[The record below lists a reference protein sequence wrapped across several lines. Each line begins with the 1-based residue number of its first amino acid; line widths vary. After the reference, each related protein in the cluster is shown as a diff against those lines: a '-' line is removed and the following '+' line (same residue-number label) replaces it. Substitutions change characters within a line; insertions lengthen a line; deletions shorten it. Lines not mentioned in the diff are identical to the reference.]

1 VITPGRVL
9 VIGFAG
15 LIFLG
20 SLFLML
26 PQATAPGQ
34 TTAYIDALF
43 TSTSAVCVTGLI
55 TVLTSTQW
63 TIFGKVVVLVL
74 IQMGG
79 LGIMTMSALFM
90 LLLGRRFS
98 LKERLVMQEALG
110 QFNLAGL
117 VRLTRYVLMVTF
129 LFEGAGALLLF
140 LRFRLDMPGL
150 QAAWFGVFHA
160 ISAFCNAGF
169 DLFGDS
175 FVRYVSDWPVSLTI
189 AGLIISGGIGFVVIV
204 EAYQAKGHWHK
215 LSLHSKL
222 AIVVTAS
229 LLVSG
234 TLLIY
239 IMEYGNP
246 FTLKPLSAGAKW
258 LASFFHA
265 VTPRTAGFSTLLV
278 DKMTPPALLVTICL
292 MFVGASPGGTGGGIK
307 TTTFAVL
314 LLTVTSIIAG
324 SERAAFNKRIPR
336 DVVEKSLAIAF
347 LSLSMLAG
355 VVLVLLLTE
364 RKPLMDLLFE
374 ATSAFGTVGLSTGVT
389 PQLTTVGK
397 LGIIAL
403 MYSGRV
409 GPLTLAMALAQRGPH
424 PAVRHPEERVMVG

>member
-1 VITPGRVL
+1 VVTPGQVL
-9 VIGFAG
+9 VVGFAG
-15 LIFLG
+15 LILLG
-20 SLFLML
+20 SLILML
-26 PQATAPGQ
+26 PWATAPGQ

-43 TSTSAVCVTGLI
+43 TATSAVCVTGLI
-55 TVLTSTQW
+55 TVLTATQW
-63 TIFGKVVVLVL
+63 TFFGKVVVLSL

-110 QFNLAGL
+110 LSNLAGL
-117 VRLTRYVLMVTF
+117 VRLTKYILMVTF
-129 LFEGAGALLLF
+129 LFEGTGALLLF
-140 LRFRLDMPGL
+140 LRFRFDMPSL
-150 QAAWFGVFHA
+150 QAAWFAVFHS

-175 FVRYVSDWPVSLTI
+175 LVRYVSDWQVSLTI
-189 AGLIISGGIGFVVIV
+189 AGLIIFGGLGFFVIV
-204 EAYQAKGHWHK
+204 EAYQVKGHWHK
-215 LSLHSKL
+215 LSVHSRL
-222 AIVVTAS
+222 AIVVTGL
-229 LLVSG
+229 LLVTG

-239 IMEYGNP
+239 ILEYDNP

-258 LASFFHA
+258 LASFFHS
-265 VTPRTAGFSTLLV
+265 VTPRTAGYNTLPV
-278 DKMTPPALLVTICL
+278 DKMTPGALLVTIIL
-292 MFVGASPGGTGGGIK
+292 MFIGASPGGTGGGIK

-314 LLTVTSIIAG
+314 LLTVTAITGG
-324 SERAAFNKRIPR
+324 SERLAFNKRIPR
-336 DVVEKSLAIAF
+336 DTVEKSLAIAF
-347 LSLSMLAG
+347 ISLSMLVG
-355 VVLVLLLTE
+355 VVLVLLTTE
-364 RKPLMDLLFE
+364 KKPLMDLLFE

-397 LGIIAL
+397 LGIILL

-409 GPLTLAMALAQRGPH
+409 GPLTLAMALAQHGPH

>member
-1 VITPGRVL
+1 MTPGRIL
-9 VIGFAG
+9 VMGFAA
-15 LIFLG
+15 LILLG
-20 SLFLML
+20 SLLLML

-43 TSTSAVCVTGLI
+43 TATSAVCVTGLI

-63 TIFGKVVVLVL
+63 TIFGKVVVLLL

-79 LGIMTMSALFM
+79 LGIMTMSALFIF
-90 LLLGRRFS
+90 LLGRRFS

-110 QFNLAGL
+110 TFNLAGL
-117 VRLTRYVLMVTF
+117 VRLTKYILVVTF
-129 LFEGAGALLLF
+129 LFEGTGALLLF
-140 LRFRLDMPGL
+140 LRFRFDMPAQ

-175 FVRYVSDWPVSLTI
+175 LVRYVSDFPVSLTI
-189 AGLIISGGIGFVVIV
+189 AGLIIFGGIGFMVIV
-204 EAYQAKGHWHK
+204 EAYQVKGHWHK
-215 LSLHSKL
+215 LSVHSKL
-222 AIVVTAS
+222 AIVVTVA
-229 LLVSG
+229 LLISG

-239 IMEYGNP
+239 ILEYDNP
-246 FTLKPLSAGAKW
+246 FTLKPLSAPAKW

-265 VTPRTAGFSTLLV
+265 VTPRTAGYNTLPV
-278 DKMTPPALLVTICL
+278 NKMTPAALLVTICL
-292 MFVGASPGGTGGGIK
+292 MFIGASPGGTGGGIK

-314 LLTVTSIIAG
+314 LLTVTSITAG
-324 SERAAFNKRIPR
+324 SERLAFNKHIPR
-336 DVVEKSLAIAF
+336 ETVEKALSIAF
-347 LSLSMLAG
+347 ISLSMLVG
-355 VVLVLLLTE
+355 VVLVLLITE

-374 ATSAFGTVGLSTGVT
+374 ATSAFGTVGLTTGVT

-397 LGIIAL
+397 LGIITL

-409 GPLTLAMALAQRGPH
+409 GPLTLAMALAQHGPQ
-424 PAVRHPEERVMVG
+424 PAVRHPEERVIVG